1 MPHHSG
7 PSTSKAMAKRSQMI
21 CRASSCADSSFM
33 AGNVVAQTMVTISRA
48 HRPKRSE
55 RMKKADRL
63 PGQLWWKTRML
74 GSVEEVACLQVQ
86 ACHVALVAAKGDAA
100 AAQQFAAE
108 FDVLDGRVV
117 QACMP
122 LEQLQVAVG
131 TVGIHVVVTK
141 CIARAHPGHGQGAA
155 QLLAKHVAQ
164 AQHHALGAVQA
175 QA

>member
-1 MPHHSG
+1 
-7 PSTSKAMAKRSQMI
+7 
-21 CRASSCADSSFM
+21 
-33 AGNVVAQTMVTISRA
+33 MVTISRA

-63 PGQLWWKTRML
+63 PGQLCWKTRML

-141 CIARAHPGHGQGAA
+141 CIARAHPGPGPRPGRGPGAGGCHPPRGSWRPQGRRRRYRHPSGCIAPS
-155 QLLAKHVAQ
+155 
-164 AQHHALGAVQA
+164 GWWCR
-175 QA
+175 